1 MKILLVGI
9 STRPLAQSAARLGHQ
24 VISLDLFGDS
34 DQPAGAQVHALVR
47 DLGEPPELT
56 FLAKAAR
63 RFAPLADR
71 VVVESGLEN
80 ELLLLEVCPPE
91 KRWGNSSQA
100 VQSARDPSRL
110 HQLLQGTGMRLPQTI
125 SPGDPLPSGGRYL
138 LKDMNHSGGRGI
150 RAWDG
155 KTPPVEREVL
165 QRFVEGDLASACFL
179 ADGRR
184 ARLLGLTRQYAGE
197 PGLGAPPYAWC
208 GNAAPWGTPEI
219 QGIVGQALAALV
231 AGCGLRGLNGI
242 DFIVQDGVPWLL
254 EVNPRP
260 PASFELFERLLEGN
274 AFTWHV
280 EACEGRL
287 SVLSALPPSP
297 AWAKGILYARQDVT
311 VGDTRGWGS
320 QGAADIPHPG
330 ESIPAGAPICTLL
343 AQGRDAAAAWQKIL
357 HNADGWRQDK
367 GL

>member
-1 MKILLVGI
+1 MKVLLVGI

-24 VISLDLFGDS
+24 VISLDFFGDS
-34 DQPAGAQVHALVR
+34 DQPAGAEVHALVR

-56 FLAKAAR
+56 SLAKAAR

-80 ELLLLEVCPPE
+80 EPLLLEVCPPE
-91 KRWGNSSQA
+91 KRWGNSSQSVYA
-100 VQSARDPSRL
+100 VRDPSRL
-110 HQLLQGTGMRLPQTI
+110 RQLLQGTGMRLPETI
-125 SPGDPLPSGGRYL
+125 SPGEALPSGGRYL

-150 RAWDG
+150 REWDG
-155 KTPPVEREVL
+155 VTPPVEREVL

-179 ADGRR
+179 ADGRQ
-184 ARLLGLTRQYAGE
+184 AHLLGLTRQYAGE

-208 GNAAPWGTPEI
+208 GNAAPWGTPEL

-231 AGCGLRGLNGI
+231 EGCGLRGLNGI
-242 DFIVQDGVPWLL
+242 DFIVQEGVPWLL

-274 AFTWHV
+274 AFEWHV

-287 SVLSALPPSP
+287 SDLPTLPPSRT
-297 AWAKGILYARQDVT
+297 WAKGILYARRDIS
-311 VGDTRGWGS
+311 VGETRGWAT

-343 AQGRDAAAAWQKIL
+343 AQGSDAAAAWQKIL
-357 HNADGWRQDK
+357 DKAQEWRQEK